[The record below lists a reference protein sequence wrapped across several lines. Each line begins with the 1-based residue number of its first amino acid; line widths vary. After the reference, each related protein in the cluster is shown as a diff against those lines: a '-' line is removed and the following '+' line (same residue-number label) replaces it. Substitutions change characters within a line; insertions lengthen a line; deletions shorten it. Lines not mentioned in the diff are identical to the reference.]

1 MNLSTDRQAPA
12 VRSMQTLSTEQVDPS
27 KEANNHSAKR
37 RKTSLLNRLSIR
49 TKLFA
54 NAIIGLL
61 TAGIIATFGLNALY
75 AADMATLDLERDVT
89 DVLASFSEVNDEIWR
104 VRIEAALTFAELPE
118 AERIERKTM
127 LEERFLRVD
136 QALRTYLDMR
146 DTPEN
151 TQLVTALSEYETL
164 ITTQFMT
171 AVMSGDTERTE
182 RLRSSTVTPAA
193 EALLESASLV
203 ETAIQNQTSALAASS
218 SSAIS
223 TSYWSMIY
231 IAGAGVVLTLV
242 MSLALATQIRRNIAT
257 LSTSMA
263 ALAEGDLTVP
273 AQVATEDEIGQMA
286 GQLHTAQES
295 LRTTLQEVTHTA
307 DAAVQMSQ
315 VLSAASAQVAASSA
329 ETSAQAAVVAT
340 AAEQVSGN
348 VQTVAAGAEQMSA
361 SIREIAQNAQEA
373 TAVAQTAATT
383 ADSTNVT
390 ISRLSESSKEIGDV
404 IKTITSIAEQTNL
417 LALNATIE
425 AARAGEAGKGFA
437 VVASEVK
444 DLAAESARAADDV
457 ARRVQAIQT
466 DTDSAIGAIG
476 QISEIIG
483 TINNYQLTIAS
494 AVEEQTAT
502 TNEMSR
508 SAAEAATGSSEI
520 AANINGVAAVVEES
534 TAAVAEMDKTIA
546 ELAAQAQTLS
556 DEVHVFTF

>member
-182 RLRSSTVTPAA
+182 RLWSSTVTPAA

-546 ELAAQAQTLS
+546 ELGGQAQTLS

>member
-1 MNLSTDRQAPA
+1 
-12 VRSMQTLSTEQVDPS
+12 MQTLSTEQVDPS

-182 RLRSSTVTPAA
+182 RLWSSTVTPAA

-546 ELAAQAQTLS
+546 ELGGQAQTLS